1 MKKRILIIGLAF
13 VSAMSFGQKKE
24 LRKAEKA
31 INSKQYSEA
40 LSYLDE
46 AESMLGS
53 MDTDMKSQYY
63 ASKGEALFSSAG
75 QDFKKLQ
82 ASVDAFT
89 EAIELNSKIESQYAD
104 QLQNLRAALVN
115 GAISDQNAERFSDAT
130 AKLYSSFK
138 LSNDPGDLYYAA
150 GNAVNGKNYDKAIE
164 YYQQLL
170 DMGYTG
176 ETMEYIA
183 TRKDDGT
190 TETFD
195 SENLRN
201 IAIKTGEFIKPET
214 RQATSRKGEILRNL
228 TLIYL
233 EKGDSDK
240 ASQLIKTARIE
251 SPDDVYLMR
260 AEADMS
266 YKTGDIKKY
275 NTLMNQIVATDPD
288 NPEIYFNLGVGSAE
302 VGEMDKAIEFY
313 IKALELRPDY
323 EVALINLA
331 VAKLSAEDKLVEEMN
346 NLGGSAADNK
356 KYDQLKDE
364 RQKIYQETVPYLEK
378 AYKLN
383 PNNPDVIRTLM
394 NIYGQLAMDAKFN
407 EMKTKLETME
417 E

>member
-1 MKKRILIIGLAF
+1 MKKRILIIGMAF
-13 VSAMSFGQKKE
+13 ISAMSFAQKKE

-46 AESMLGS
+46 AESLMGS
-53 MDTDMKSQYY
+53 MDNDMKSQFY
-63 ASKGEALFSSAG
+63 ASKGAALFNSAG

-82 ASVDAFT
+82 SAVDAFNQ
-89 EAIELNSKIESQYAD
+89 AIELNSKIEQQYAD

-115 GAISDQNAERFSDAT
+115 GAIADQNAERFSDAT
-130 AKLYSSFK
+130 AKLYSSYR
-138 LSNDPGDLYYAA
+138 LSKDPSDLYYAA

-164 YYQQLL
+164 YYQMLL
-170 DMGYTG
+170 DLNYTG
-176 ETMEYIA
+176 ENMEYVA
-183 TRKDDGT
+183 TRKDNGT
-190 TETFD
+190 VETFE

-201 IAIKTGEFIKPET
+201 IAVKTGEFIKPEA
-214 RQATSRKGEILRNL
+214 RKSESRKGEILRNL

-233 EKGDSDK
+233 EKGDTEK
-240 ASQLIKTARIE
+240 ASQLIKTARAE
-251 SPDDVYLMR
+251 SPEDVYLMR

-266 YKTGDIKKY
+266 YKTGDIKRY
-275 NTLMNQIVATDPD
+275 NSLMNQIVATDPD

-302 VGEMDKAIEFY
+302 VGEMDKAIGY
-313 IKALELRPDY
+313 YKKALDLRPEY

-331 VAKLSAEDKLVEEMN
+331 VAKLAAEDKLVEEMN

-356 KYDQLKDE
+356 KYDQLKE
-364 RQKIYQETVPYLEK
+364 QRQQIYKETVPYLET

-394 NIYGQLAMDAKFN
+394 NIYGQLGLDAKFN
-407 EMKTKLETME
+407 DMKTKLEAIE
-417 E
+417 K